1 MRTTSTFMKSAAVLS
16 VAGLALT
23 ACGDG
28 DGDGGGSDAVEEH
41 CSGEGDQGE
50 ITIGVFSG
58 WEEGIAASELWNC
71 ILTAEGYDVTLE
83 EAEAGPVFSGLA
95 SGDYDLNLDV
105 WQPVTHASYI
115 EDYGDTLEEYG
126 SWYDDAE
133 LTIAV
138 NEDAPIDS
146 LEELADNADEFGNTI
161 VGIES
166 GAGLT
171 GVTED
176 EVIPTYGL
184 EDMDFTTSSTPA
196 MLSELQTATD
206 NDENIVVTLWHPHW
220 AYEAFPIKDLED
232 PEGTLG
238 DAETLSVFGREGFSD
253 DHPEVAEWMENFE
266 MDAELLYDLE
276 NEMFNEAEE
285 DADYEE
291 IVADWV
297 SENQDYVDGLTE
309 GGDGDDADGDDGAE
323 DAEDTEDAEDED
335 SEGEEN

>member
-1 MRTTSTFMKSAAVLS
+1 MRTTSTFVKSAAVLS
-16 VAGLALT
+16 VVGLALT
-23 ACGDG
+23 ACGDDGENG
-28 DGDGGGSDAVEEH
+28 DSEAVDEH
-41 CSGEGDQGE
+41 CSGDGDQGE

-58 WEEGIAASELWNC
+58 WEEGIAVSELWNC
-71 ILTAEGYDVTLE
+71 VLTSEGYDVTLE
-83 EAEAGPVFSGLA
+83 EAEAGPVFSGLE
-95 SGDYDLNLDV
+95 SGDYDLTLDV
-105 WQPVTHASYI
+105 WQPITHESYI
-115 EDYGDTLEEYG
+115 EEHGEDLEDFGPWYEEAQLTL
-126 SWYDDAE
+126 
-133 LTIAV
+133 AV

-184 EDMDFTTSSTPA
+184 EDMEFNTSSTPA

-220 AYEAFPIKDLED
+220 AFEAYPIKDLED

-238 DAETLSVFGREGFSD
+238 EAETISGFGREGFSEEFPD
-253 DHPEVAEWMENFE
+253 VAGWMEDFE

-285 DADYEE
+285 DADYEA
-291 IVADWV
+291 IVAEWV
-297 SENQDYVDGLTE
+297 SENEDYVDGLT
-309 GGDGDDADGDDGAE
+309 GGD
-323 DAEDTEDAEDED
+323 D
-335 SEGEEN
+335 S